1 MSLFS
6 YRIFDAVAKQESF
19 LKAAEIMNITPSA
32 VSHSIASFE
41 AKLGFPLFIRS
52 RNGVRLTNEGKS
64 LLLHVRAL
72 LSCEEQINQEAAQI
86 CGLEKGN
93 VVLGTFNSICIN
105 WIPDIIKSFRSL
117 YPNISVSVMQGDYED
132 NVYWAKM
139 GITDIGFATMPAPE
153 NLTITP
159 INKDR
164 LLCITPKNFIPAN
177 PGFVTIDDIRY
188 ESFILQREGSNAD
201 TNAFIS
207 KYKLSLRPQ
216 FCLEDDLSIIAMVE
230 SGLGISIVPELVL
243 KKVQFDINIYQIKP
257 EEYRTIG
264 ILTNKIKDLSPAALK
279 MYNTII
285 SYLESRNLLNV

>member
-6 YRIFDAVAKQESF
+6 YRIFETVAKQGSF
-19 LKAAEIMNITPSA
+19 LKAAETLNITPSA
-32 VSHSIASFE
+32 VSHSIASLE
-41 AKLGFPLFIRS
+41 TRLGFPLFIRS
-52 RNGVRLTNEGKS
+52 RNGVKLTVEGER
-64 LLLHVRAL
+64 LLLHVCAL
-72 LSCEEQINQEAAQI
+72 LNCEEQINQEAAQI

-93 VVLGTFNSICIN
+93 VVIGTFNSVCIN
-105 WIPDIIKSFRSL
+105 WIPDIIKSFRGL
-117 YPNISVSVMQGDYED
+117 YPNINISVMQGDYED
-132 NVYWAKM
+132 NIYWAKM

-153 NLTITP
+153 NLTVTP

-164 LLCITPKNFIPAN
+164 LLCITPKNFKPAD
-177 PGFVTIDDIRY
+177 PDYVTIHDIRD
-188 ESFILQREGSNAD
+188 EPFILQREGSNAD

-207 KYKLSLRPQ
+207 KYKLSVRPQ

-243 KKVQFDINIYQIKP
+243 KKVRFDINIYPIRP

-264 ILTNKIKDLSPAALK
+264 ILTNKIKELSPAALK

-285 SYLESRNLLNV
+285 SYMKSSNLMNV

>member
-19 LKAAEIMNITPSA
+19 LKAAETLSITPSA
-32 VSHSIASFE
+32 VSHSIASLE
-41 AKLGFPLFIRS
+41 TRMGFSLFTRS
-52 RNGVRLTNEGKS
+52 RNGVKLTSEGER
-64 LLLHVRAL
+64 LLLHVSAL
-72 LSCEEQINQEAAQI
+72 LNCEERINQEAAQI

-93 VVLGTFNSICIN
+93 VVIGTFNSVCIN
-105 WIPDIIKSFRSL
+105 WIPDIIKNFRSL
-117 YPNISVSVMQGDYED
+117 YPSINISVMQGDYED
-132 NVYWAKM
+132 NIYWAKM

-153 NLTITP
+153 NLTVTP

-164 LLCITPKNFIPAN
+164 LLCITPKKFKPAN
-177 PGFVTIDDIRY
+177 PGYVTIDDIRN

-207 KYKLSLRPQ
+207 KYKLSVRPQ

-243 KKVQFDINIYQIKP
+243 NKVQFDINIYPIRP

-264 ILTNKIKDLSPAALK
+264 ILTNKIKVLSPAALK

-285 SYLESRNLLNV
+285 SYLESRNLMNV